1 MGSILV
7 NLHCMGSIL
16 VKVNQMDS
24 IPDIRTCK
32 GKWDEQLT
40 CKSTLDVQQLV
51 NTMDCLVNL

>member
-1 MGSILV
+1 
-7 NLHCMGSIL
+7 MGSIL

>member
-1 MGSILV
+1 
-7 NLHCMGSIL
+7 MGSIL

-51 NTMDCLVNL
+51 NTMDCLETSRKQETIVVP